1 MGGVNKLGP
10 RTPIRGPRHAR
21 DGRGRVTS
29 GPLLDASLGPT
40 LVFTVCPP
48 PEVVAAWQLSGA
60 EVITTPNAASR
71 VAAVVGL
78 VGGPQGRTAI
88 PPG

>member
-1 MGGVNKLGP
+1 M
-10 RTPIRGPRHAR
+10 
-21 DGRGRVTS
+21 TS

-78 VGGPQGRTAI
+78 VGGPRAPRAAFRYGRTAI
-88 PPG
+88 PPGQGFMKAP